1 MQTSFVNYSTPTDQE
16 GVKYEKLN
24 TLNGVAR
31 GPLYLLS
38 RWSEVHLRTGRKW
51 GHYKKSVE
59 RVSIT
64 G

>member
-38 RWSEVHLRTGRKW
+38 RWSEVHLRTGR
-51 GHYKKSVE
+51 
-59 RVSIT
+59 R
-64 G
+64 